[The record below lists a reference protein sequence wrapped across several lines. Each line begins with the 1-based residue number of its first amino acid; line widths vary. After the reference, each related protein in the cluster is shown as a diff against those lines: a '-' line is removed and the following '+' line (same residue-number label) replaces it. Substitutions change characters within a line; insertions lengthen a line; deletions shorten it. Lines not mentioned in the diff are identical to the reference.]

1 MILAEKFGI
10 SLGGNMAQ
18 LPTYILFENAV
29 EVTRFP
35 ELNFEKASH
44 PPITK
49 VFPQSKDQIQKAT

>member
-1 MILAEKFGI
+1 
-10 SLGGNMAQ
+10 MAQ